1 MRKTGIVRAFLIAL
15 LSCGLVFALAACSTN
30 YTVSYSLGE
39 HAADDA
45 TVPESAEYAQ
55 GTQITL
61 PAAPAA
67 EEGWQFTAWSDGE
80 QTYGAG
86 ASYVVEDNVTFTATW
101 DEVSPEPVSYTV
113 TYALGGHAADGA
125 EVPAAQTVEAGTG
138 ITLPAAPE
146 AAENWAFDG
155 WNDGEQTYAAGTSYT
170 VESNV
175 TFTAVWKDVTPAP
188 ETYTV
193 TFDANGAT
201 GGSVPEA
208 MTGNLSGAQID
219 LPANA
224 GDLTKEGYTFGGW
237 SETSGGAAIGG
248 KYTVTGDVTLYA
260 VWTAKQ
266 FTVVLDY
273 NYDGAEDGT
282 VSVTFGST
290 FGAAS
295 GWVETPVCTGYEFL
309 GWYENVDG
317 TGTRYTGSTQITTE
331 LAQGFTLYAKWAQTT
346 YTVTFDANGGTVGGA
361 GTKEIRVE
369 ENGTVSADAVETPER
384 TGYRFGGW
392 YHDDTALVF
401 GETKIT
407 ADITFMARW
416 TQVWTVTVGGEPVA
430 TLAEGET
437 YTLEVP
443 EAVGGQTFM
452 GWTSGGTLA
461 YTAEN
466 RIVTMGT
473 SDIVLAEKWAIHD
486 SIATE
491 EEFLAVLADEAATAI
506 TLKDSFGVHQAV
518 SVARTLTINLNGETL
533 TFVTAENAGPSEV
546 ASLNIAEEGG
556 NVTINGG
563 EDGAIVF
570 DVAYTGVTYRDAFSG
585 GTAPM
590 NGTFSPLSV
599 WGTLTLNNVDVTS
612 TTSAIAVARGTLN
625 MTGGS
630 ITADGTYGIGTNA
643 TVSEGQPLYGD
654 VTISLENVTIAAKK
668 GYFNSTWTNDSAAV
682 LINVP
687 GTLTMKNVTA
697 TGARQGVV
705 VRGGTAMIENST
717 VVSLGTCTDKSY
729 LEEDWGSGSNLPHA
743 ALVVGD
749 RSGGYAYPAE
759 VTLGTGNT
767 FTGNNEA
774 LEIYAYADENTSATI
789 RGAGYCDLITV
800 GNGSETV
807 AFEHSYGELIA
818 QKDPT
823 CTQPGVKA
831 HYECSVCGKLFTKE
845 GDVYTEVSEEELAIS
860 ALEHEYGELSYNS
873 ETGKV
878 EKTCV
883 RGDDTQFYGVVSI
896 TIDQKPDSIIVG
908 SADIG
913 EAVSLDGFVVVARGA
928 WGSEDIAIPADALT
942 AVVTGN
948 AYQNAV
954 ITVATKV
961 GEISATAEGI
971 TLYTQIISG
980 GNVDVY
986 QAPDGLYNPTAQSVG
1001 TFEGEF
1007 EIRFTLSNLERGRQS
1022 VNNLFESWLLQFS
1035 SGGQIAVVREDNFVL
1050 NNFGR
1055 NNAPGNT
1062 GANFIGT
1069 TNQTSAVL
1077 TGFTDETGDFYK
1089 ELQEYDTLDFVIAR
1103 SYADGAYTLTIT
1115 ITGGTKVAVLTIV
1128 EPDTATNE
1136 MTVWFGAEDASY
1148 DYSVV
1153 YGTERGL
1160 TVQTLTASQESISV
1174 ANGTSLNAA
1183 LSQIVFHA
1191 TYAESS
1197 IPGVVTDYTVVAD
1210 GGYDAA
1216 VASTYTVTVARD
1228 GVEETV
1234 SITVQTSVEVTSVT
1248 LLKEYGL
1255 NEDGDMFIATYGTA
1269 FGTKDGT
1276 FAQGGFKANAVNS
1289 VSDSD
1294 NPLAGKTL
1302 NGGFTI
1308 HLELYVNAPTA
1319 WSRIFSINRS
1329 GSNGFLSVLYSG
1341 TGVRVSYN
1349 DYASPEANYVDMD
1362 TTQLPTGSVRITIS
1376 VADDGSL
1383 SIYINN
1389 VLASH
1394 SGGSGG
1400 IGLSNCVET
1409 LTTDST
1415 FDEVSFFGG
1424 ADFWVDSVFDG
1435 YIQSCAIYNGVVSA
1449 EDVPNL

>member
-101 DEVSPEPVSYTV
+101 DEASPEPVSCTV

-155 WNDGEQTYAAGTSYT
+155 WSDGEQTYAAGTSYT
-170 VESNV
+170 VERNV

-219 LPANA
+219 LPANT

-273 NYDGAEDGT
+273 HYDGAEDGT

-295 GWVETPVCTGYEFL
+295 GWVETPVRTGYEFL

-401 GETKIT
+401 GKTKIT
-407 ADITFMARW
+407 ADITFTARW

-466 RIVTMGT
+466 RTVTMGT
-473 SDIVLAEKWAIHD
+473 SDIVLAEKWAVHD

-518 SVARTLTINLNGETL
+518 SVARTLTIDLNGETL

-654 VTISLENVTIAAKK
+654 VTISLENVTIAAEK
-668 GYFNSTWTNDSAAV
+668 GYLDPTWTNDSAAV

-687 GTLTMKNVTA
+687 GALTMKNVIA

-705 VRGGTAMIENST
+705 VRGGTATIENST
-717 VVSLGTCTDKSY
+717 IVSLGTCTDKSY

-767 FTGNNEA
+767 FTGNDEA

-878 EKTCV
+878 ERACV
-883 RGDDTQFYGVVSI
+883 RGDDTQSYDVVSI

-1022 VNNLFESWLLQFS
+1022 ANNLFESWLLQFS

-1103 SYADGAYTLTIT
+1103 SYADGVYTLTIT

-1197 IPGVVTDYTVVAD
+1197 IPGVVADYTVVAD

-1255 NEDGDMFIATYGTA
+1255 NEDGDRFT
-1269 FGTKDGT
+1269 DGDQ
-1276 FAQGGFKANAVNS
+1276 FAAAIGDFAHGGFKANAVS
-1289 VSDSD
+1289 TVTSK
-1294 NPLAGKTL
+1294 NPLSGQTL
-1302 NGGFTI
+1302 NAGFTI
-1308 HLELYVNAPTA
+1308 HLEVYVNSNTLWAP
-1319 WSRIFSINRS
+1319 IVSINKE
-1329 GSNGFLSVLYSG
+1329 GGNGHLSILLG
-1341 TGVRVSYN
+1341 DNGIQVSYN
-1349 DYASPEANYVDMD
+1349 DWAGNFIDIS
-1362 TTQLPTGSVRITIS
+1362 TGITPVVGQALRITVS
-1376 VADDGSL
+1376 VTNDGNVA
-1383 SIYINN
+1383 IYVNDEAVVLTNN
-1389 VLASH
+1389 VIPNYSN
-1394 SGGSGG
+1394 
-1400 IGLSNCVET
+1400 LS
-1409 LTTDST
+1409 S
-1415 FDEVSFFGG
+1415 DESWSLITFFGG
-1424 ADFWVDSVFDG
+1424 GNPTFWENLFDG

>member
-15 LSCGLVFALAACSTN
+15 LSCGLVFALAACGTN

-201 GGSVPEA
+201 GGTVPEA

-219 LPANA
+219 LPANT
-224 GDLTKEGYTFGGW
+224 GNLTKEGYTFAGW
-237 SETSGGAAIGG
+237 SETSGGAAING

-273 NYDGAEDGT
+273 NYDGAEDGA

-295 GWVETPVCTGYEFL
+295 GWVETPVRTGYEFL

-346 YTVTFDANGGTVGGA
+346 YTVTFDANDGTVGGA

-392 YHDDTALVF
+392 YHGDTALVF

-407 ADITFMARW
+407 ADITFTARW

-437 YTLEVP
+437 YTLEAP

-473 SDIVLAEKWAIHD
+473 SDIVLAEKWAVHD
-486 SIATE
+486 SITTE

-518 SVARTLTINLNGETL
+518 SVARTLTIDLNGETL

-585 GTAPM
+585 GIVSM

-599 WGTLTLNNVDVTS
+599 WGTLTLNNVDVIS

-654 VTISLENVTIAAKK
+654 VTISLENVTIAAEK
-668 GYFNSTWTNDSAAV
+668 GYFDPTWTNDSAAV

-705 VRGGTAMIENST
+705 VRGGTATIENST
-717 VVSLGTCTDKSY
+717 IVSLGTCTDKSY

-767 FTGNNEA
+767 LTGNNEA
-774 LEIYAYADENTSATI
+774 LEIYAYADENTSAKI

-883 RGDDTQFYGVVSI
+883 RGDDTQFYDVVSI

-1035 SGGQIAVVREDNFVL
+1035 SGGLLGTIREDNWAL
-1050 NNFGR
+1050 DNFGR
-1055 NNAPGNT
+1055 AAGSFVAPAAGNTAPGLSARLTNFENT
-1062 GANFIGT
+1062 SDT
-1069 TNQTSAVL
+1069 
-1077 TGFTDETGDFYK
+1077 FYR
-1089 ELQEYDTLDFVIAR
+1089 ELQEYDTLSFAIAR

-1115 ITGGTKVAVLTIV
+1115 ITGGQKL
-1128 EPDTATNE
+1128 
-1136 MTVWFGAEDASY
+1136 
-1148 DYSVV
+1148 
-1153 YGTERGL
+1153 
-1160 TVQTLTASQESISV
+1160 
-1174 ANGTSLNAA
+1174 
-1183 LSQIVFHA
+1183 
-1191 TYAESS
+1191 
-1197 IPGVVTDYTVVAD
+1197 
-1210 GGYDAA
+1210 
-1216 VASTYTVTVARD
+1216 
-1228 GVEETV
+1228 
-1234 SITVQTSVEVTSVT
+1234 
-1248 LLKEYGL
+1248 
-1255 NEDGDMFIATYGTA
+1255 
-1269 FGTKDGT
+1269 
-1276 FAQGGFKANAVNS
+1276 
-1289 VSDSD
+1289 
-1294 NPLAGKTL
+1294 
-1302 NGGFTI
+1302 
-1308 HLELYVNAPTA
+1308 
-1319 WSRIFSINRS
+1319 RS
-1329 GSNGFLSVLYSG
+1329 
-1341 TGVRVSYN
+1341 
-1349 DYASPEANYVDMD
+1349 
-1362 TTQLPTGSVRITIS
+1362 
-1376 VADDGSL
+1376 SL
-1383 SIYINN
+1383 S
-1389 VLASH
+1389 LKQ
-1394 SGGSGG
+1394 
-1400 IGLSNCVET
+1400 EQQPT
-1409 LTTDST
+1409 
-1415 FDEVSFFGG
+1415 
-1424 ADFWVDSVFDG
+1424 
-1435 YIQSCAIYNGVVSA
+1435 IQ
-1449 EDVPNL
+1449 

>member
-1 MRKTGIVRAFLIAL
+1 M
-15 LSCGLVFALAACSTN
+15 
-30 YTVSYSLGE
+30 
-39 HAADDA
+39 
-45 TVPESAEYAQ
+45 
-55 GTQITL
+55 
-61 PAAPAA
+61 
-67 EEGWQFTAWSDGE
+67 
-80 QTYGAG
+80 
-86 ASYVVEDNVTFTATW
+86 
-101 DEVSPEPVSYTV
+101 
-113 TYALGGHAADGA
+113 
-125 EVPAAQTVEAGTG
+125 
-138 ITLPAAPE
+138 
-146 AAENWAFDG
+146 
-155 WNDGEQTYAAGTSYT
+155 
-170 VESNV
+170 ESNV

-201 GGSVPEA
+201 GGTVPEA

-219 LPANA
+219 LPANT
-224 GDLTKEGYTFGGW
+224 GNLTREGYTFAGW
-237 SETSGGAAIGG
+237 SETSGGAAING

-273 NYDGAEDGT
+273 NYEDAEDGA

-295 GWVETPVCTGYEFL
+295 GWVETPVRTGYEFL

-407 ADITFMARW
+407 ADITFTARW

-518 SVARTLTINLNGETL
+518 SVARTLTINLNGEIL

-570 DVAYTGVTYRDAFSG
+570 DVAYKGVNYRDAFSG

-654 VTISLENVTIAAKK
+654 VTISLENVTIAAQK
-668 GYFNSTWTNDSAAV
+668 GYLDPTWTNDSAAV

-687 GTLTMKNVTA
+687 GTLTMKNVIA

-705 VRGGTAMIENST
+705 VRGGTATIENST
-717 VVSLGTCTDKSY
+717 IVSLGTCTDKSY

-759 VTLGTGNT
+759 VTLGTGNK

-789 RGAGYCDLITV
+789 GGAGYCDLITV

-883 RGDDTQFYGVVSI
+883 RGDDTQSYDVVSI

-986 QAPDGLYNPTAQSVG
+986 QAPNGLYNPTAQSVG

-1089 ELQEYDTLDFVIAR
+1089 ELQEYDTLSFAIAR

-1197 IPGVVTDYTVVAD
+1197 IPGVVADYTVVAD

-1255 NEDGDMFIATYGTA
+1255 NEDGDRFT
-1269 FGTKDGT
+1269 DGDQ
-1276 FAQGGFKANAVNS
+1276 FAAAIGDFAHGGFKANAVS
-1289 VSDSD
+1289 TVTSK
-1294 NPLAGKTL
+1294 NPLSGQTL
-1302 NGGFTI
+1302 NAGFTI
-1308 HLELYVNAPTA
+1308 HLEVYVNSNTLWAP
-1319 WSRIFSINRS
+1319 IVSINKE
-1329 GSNGFLSVLYSG
+1329 GGNGHLSILLG
-1341 TGVRVSYN
+1341 DNGIQVSYN
-1349 DYASPEANYVDMD
+1349 DWAGNFIDIS
-1362 TTQLPTGSVRITIS
+1362 TGITPVVGQALRITVS
-1376 VADDGSL
+1376 VTNDGNVA
-1383 SIYINN
+1383 IYVNDEAVVLTNN
-1389 VLASH
+1389 VIPNYSN
-1394 SGGSGG
+1394 
-1400 IGLSNCVET
+1400 LS
-1409 LTTDST
+1409 S
-1415 FDEVSFFGG
+1415 DESWSLITFFGG
-1424 ADFWVDSVFDG
+1424 GNPTFWENLFDG

>member
-30 YTVSYSLGE
+30 YTVSYS
-39 HAADDA
+39 
-45 TVPESAEYAQ
+45 
-55 GTQITL
+55 
-61 PAAPAA
+61 
-67 EEGWQFTAWSDGE
+67 
-80 QTYGAG
+80 
-86 ASYVVEDNVTFTATW
+86 
-101 DEVSPEPVSYTV
+101 
-113 TYALGGHAADGA
+113 LGGHAADGA

-155 WNDGEQTYAAGTSYT
+155 WSDGEQTYAAGTSYT
-170 VESNV
+170 VERNV

-219 LPANA
+219 LPANT

-273 NYDGAEDGT
+273 HYDGAEDGT

-295 GWVETPVCTGYEFL
+295 GWVETPVRTGYEFL

-401 GETKIT
+401 GKTKIT
-407 ADITFMARW
+407 ADITFTARW

-466 RIVTMGT
+466 RTVTMGT
-473 SDIVLAEKWAIHD
+473 SDIVLAEKWAVHD

-518 SVARTLTINLNGETL
+518 SVARTLTIDLNGETL

-654 VTISLENVTIAAKK
+654 VTISLENVTIAAEK
-668 GYFNSTWTNDSAAV
+668 GYLDPTWTNDSAAV

-687 GTLTMKNVTA
+687 GALTMKNVIA

-705 VRGGTAMIENST
+705 VRGGTATIENST
-717 VVSLGTCTDKSY
+717 IVSLGTCTDKSY

-767 FTGNNEA
+767 FTGNDEA

-878 EKTCV
+878 ERACV
-883 RGDDTQFYGVVSI
+883 RGDDTQSYDVVSI

-1022 VNNLFESWLLQFS
+1022 ANNLFESWLLQFS

-1103 SYADGAYTLTIT
+1103 SYADGVYTLTIT

-1197 IPGVVTDYTVVAD
+1197 IPGVVADYTVVAD

-1255 NEDGDMFIATYGTA
+1255 NEDGDRFT
-1269 FGTKDGT
+1269 DGDQ
-1276 FAQGGFKANAVNS
+1276 FAAAIGDFAHGGFKANAVS
-1289 VSDSD
+1289 TVTSK
-1294 NPLAGKTL
+1294 NPLSGQTL
-1302 NGGFTI
+1302 NAGFTI
-1308 HLELYVNAPTA
+1308 HLEVYVNSNTLWAP
-1319 WSRIFSINRS
+1319 IVSINKE
-1329 GSNGFLSVLYSG
+1329 GGNGHLSILLG
-1341 TGVRVSYN
+1341 DNGIQVSYN
-1349 DYASPEANYVDMD
+1349 DWAGNFIDIS
-1362 TTQLPTGSVRITIS
+1362 TGITPVVGQALRITVS
-1376 VADDGSL
+1376 VTNDGNVA
-1383 SIYINN
+1383 IYVNDEAVVLTNN
-1389 VLASH
+1389 VIPNYSN
-1394 SGGSGG
+1394 
-1400 IGLSNCVET
+1400 LS
-1409 LTTDST
+1409 S
-1415 FDEVSFFGG
+1415 DESWSLITFFGG
-1424 ADFWVDSVFDG
+1424 GNPTFWENLFDG

>member
-86 ASYVVEDNVTFTATW
+86 ASYVVDDNVTFTATW

-208 MTGNLSGAQID
+208 MTGNLSGAQIN
-219 LPANA
+219 LPANT

-248 KYTVTGDVTLYA
+248 KYTVTDDVTLYA

-437 YTLEVP
+437 YTLGVP

-705 VRGGTAMIENST
+705 VRGGTATIENSKI
-717 VVSLGTCTDKSY
+717 VSLGTCTDKSY

-789 RGAGYCDLITV
+789 GGAGYCDLITV

-883 RGDDTQFYGVVSI
+883 RGDDTQSYDVVSI

-1197 IPGVVTDYTVVAD
+1197 IPGVVADYTVVAD

-1255 NEDGDMFIATYGTA
+1255 NEDGDRFT
-1269 FGTKDGT
+1269 DGDQ
-1276 FAQGGFKANAVNS
+1276 FAAAIGDFAHGGFKANAVS
-1289 VSDSD
+1289 TVTSK
-1294 NPLAGKTL
+1294 NPLSGQTL
-1302 NGGFTI
+1302 NAGFTI
-1308 HLELYVNAPTA
+1308 HLEVYVNSNTLWAP
-1319 WSRIFSINRS
+1319 IVSINKE
-1329 GSNGFLSVLYSG
+1329 GGNGHLSILLG
-1341 TGVRVSYN
+1341 NNGIQVSYN
-1349 DYASPEANYVDMD
+1349 DWAGNFIDIS
-1362 TTQLPTGSVRITIS
+1362 TGITPVVGQALRITVS
-1376 VADDGSL
+1376 VTNDGNVA
-1383 SIYINN
+1383 IYVNDEAVVLTNN
-1389 VLASH
+1389 VILNYSN
-1394 SGGSGG
+1394 
-1400 IGLSNCVET
+1400 LSSDET
-1409 LTTDST
+1409 WSLIT
-1415 FDEVSFFGG
+1415 FFGG
-1424 ADFWVDSVFDG
+1424 GNPTFWENLFDG

>member
-407 ADITFMARW
+407 ADITFTARW

-473 SDIVLAEKWAIHD
+473 SDIVLAEKWAVHD

-705 VRGGTAMIENST
+705 VRGGTATIENST
-717 VVSLGTCTDKSY
+717 IVSLGTCTDKSY

-807 AFEHSYGELIA
+807 AIEHSFTETPVYNAETGMVEVSCSRCDTI
-818 QKDPT
+818 QS
-823 CTQPGVKA
+823 
-831 HYECSVCGKLFTKE
+831 YEIKGISIDANPDKVAVTSIEIG
-845 GDVYTEVSEEELAIS
+845 TEV
-860 ALEHEYGELSYNS
+860 
-873 ETGKV
+873 
-878 EKTCV
+878 
-883 RGDDTQFYGVVSI
+883 
-896 TIDQKPDSIIVG
+896 P
-908 SADIG
+908 
-913 EAVSLDGFVVVARGA
+913 
-928 WGSEDIAIPADALT
+928 
-942 AVVTGN
+942 
-948 AYQNAV
+948 
-954 ITVATKV
+954 
-961 GEISATAEGI
+961 
-971 TLYTQIISG
+971 
-980 GNVDVY
+980 
-986 QAPDGLYNPTAQSVG
+986 
-1001 TFEGEF
+1001 
-1007 EIRFTLSNLERGRQS
+1007 
-1022 VNNLFESWLLQFS
+1022 
-1035 SGGQIAVVREDNFVL
+1035 
-1050 NNFGR
+1050 
-1055 NNAPGNT
+1055 
-1062 GANFIGT
+1062 
-1069 TNQTSAVL
+1069 L
-1077 TGFTDETGDFYK
+1077 TGFTVTARGDWGDSADVTIPVTDERLESVISGNAYK
-1089 ELQEYDTLDFVIAR
+1089 SGEVTITFTADYGSVSGVASGIELFRTIVGGKAEAGNYSPRLIELGTFAGEFELSYTMSDIAR
-1103 SYADGAYTLTIT
+1103 GSATWNSWTLNFASNGYEIVIREDNYQLNNYGRGNSQFVGDVGVGVSAMLQGFTDTGSTFYNEFRNSTDPIQVLISRSDMNGSYIMTIVLTQ
-1115 ITGGTKVAVLTIV
+1115 GTKIATFKIN
-1128 EPDTATNE
+1128 EPVFGTANE
-1136 MTVWFGAEDASY
+1136 MTVWIGTDTASY
-1148 DYSVV
+1148 VYSDVV
-1153 YGTERGL
+1153 CVEEELILSGIQAIDPDI
-1160 TVQTLTASQESISV
+1160 TVNV
-1174 ANGTSLNAA
+1174 GTSLEAA
-1183 LSQIVFHA
+1183 LSKAQIVA
-1191 TYAESS
+1191 NYAGSMVS
-1197 IPGVVTDYTVVAD
+1197 DAVTAYEITND
-1210 GGYDAA
+1210 GEYDPNAEN
-1216 VASTYTVTVARD
+1216 TYTVTVMYQGKSA
-1228 GVEETV
+1228 TV
-1234 SITVQTSVEVTSVT
+1234 NITVDQTVLPEELT
-1248 LLKEYGL
+1248 LLKNYVVSDNKFTDNSE
-1255 NEDGDMFIATYGTA
+1255 FVSTTGTVA
-1269 FGTKDGT
+1269 Y
-1276 FAQGGFKANAVNS
+1276 GGFKASEALATPA
-1289 VSDSD
+1289 
-1294 NPLAGKTL
+1294 NPFAGQSL

-1308 HLELYVNAPTA
+1308 HLELYVHAATLWAP
-1319 WSRIFSINRS
+1319 ILSISEGTGEND
-1329 GSNGFLSVLYSG
+1329 GFLSVVVG
-1341 TGVRVSYN
+1341 TTGVQVSYN
-1349 DYASPEANYVDMD
+1349 KNGYFDAGSSIMPDFNSVIDITVSLSSSGTLNIYIDGVDCTPNGMENNQ
-1362 TTQLPTGSVRITIS
+1362 TVLTCYNEIT
-1376 VADDGSL
+1376 VADSSYGAL
-1383 SIYINN
+1383 Y
-1389 VLASH
+1389 
-1394 SGGSGG
+1394 
-1400 IGLSNCVET
+1400 
-1409 LTTDST
+1409 
-1415 FDEVSFFGG
+1415 FFGG
-1424 ADFWVDSVFDG
+1424 NRYWPNLFDG

>member
-407 ADITFMARW
+407 ADITFTARW

-437 YTLEVP
+437 YTLGVP

-518 SVARTLTINLNGETL
+518 SVARTLTIDLNGETL

-570 DVAYTGVTYRDAFSG
+570 DVAYTGVNYRDAFSG

-654 VTISLENVTIAAKK
+654 VTISLENVTIAAEK

-687 GTLTMKNVTA
+687 GALTMKNVIA

-705 VRGGTAMIENST
+705 VRGGTATIENST
-717 VVSLGTCTDKSY
+717 IVSLGTCTDKSY

-883 RGDDTQFYGVVSI
+883 RGDDTQSYDVVSI

-1077 TGFTDETGDFYK
+1077 TGFTDGTGDFYK

-1103 SYADGAYTLTIT
+1103 SYADGVYTLTIT

-1197 IPGVVTDYTVVAD
+1197 ILGVVTDYTVVAD

-1234 SITVQTSVEVTSVT
+1234 SITYRQV
-1248 LLKEYGL
+1248 
-1255 NEDGDMFIATYGTA
+1255 
-1269 FGTKDGT
+1269 
-1276 FAQGGFKANAVNS
+1276 
-1289 VSDSD
+1289 
-1294 NPLAGKTL
+1294 
-1302 NGGFTI
+1302 
-1308 HLELYVNAPTA
+1308 
-1319 WSRIFSINRS
+1319 
-1329 GSNGFLSVLYSG
+1329 
-1341 TGVRVSYN
+1341 
-1349 DYASPEANYVDMD
+1349 
-1362 TTQLPTGSVRITIS
+1362 
-1376 VADDGSL
+1376 
-1383 SIYINN
+1383 
-1389 VLASH
+1389 
-1394 SGGSGG
+1394 
-1400 IGLSNCVET
+1400 
-1409 LTTDST
+1409 
-1415 FDEVSFFGG
+1415 
-1424 ADFWVDSVFDG
+1424 
-1435 YIQSCAIYNGVVSA
+1435 
-1449 EDVPNL
+1449 

>member
-15 LSCGLVFALAACSTN
+15 LSCGLVFALAACGTN

-208 MTGNLSGAQID
+208 MTGNLSGAQIN
-219 LPANA
+219 LPANT

-248 KYTVTGDVTLYA
+248 KYTVTDDVTLYA

-295 GWVETPVCTGYEFL
+295 GWVETPVRTGYEFL
-309 GWYENVDG
+309 GWHENVDG

-331 LAQGFTLYAKWAQTT
+331 LAQGFTLFAKWAQTT

-401 GETKIT
+401 GKTKIT
-407 ADITFMARW
+407 ADITFTARW

-518 SVARTLTINLNGETL
+518 SVARTLTIDLNGETL

-654 VTISLENVTIAAKK
+654 VTISLENVTIAAEK
-668 GYFNSTWTNDSAAV
+668 GYLDPTWTNDSAAV

-687 GTLTMKNVTA
+687 GALTMKNVIA

-705 VRGGTAMIENST
+705 VRGGTATIENST
-717 VVSLGTCTDKSY
+717 IVSLGTCTDKSY

-873 ETGKV
+873 ETGEV
-878 EKTCV
+878 ERACV
-883 RGDDTQFYGVVSI
+883 RGDDTQSYDVVSI

-1022 VNNLFESWLLQFS
+1022 ANNLFESWLLQFS

-1103 SYADGAYTLTIT
+1103 SYADGVYTLTIT

-1197 IPGVVTDYTVVAD
+1197 IPGVVADYTVVAD

-1255 NEDGDMFIATYGTA
+1255 NEDGDRFT
-1269 FGTKDGT
+1269 DGDQ
-1276 FAQGGFKANAVNS
+1276 FAAAIGDFAHGGFKANAVS
-1289 VSDSD
+1289 TVTSK
-1294 NPLAGKTL
+1294 NPLSGQTL
-1302 NGGFTI
+1302 NAGFTI
-1308 HLELYVNAPTA
+1308 HLEVYVNSNTLWAP
-1319 WSRIFSINRS
+1319 IVSINKE
-1329 GSNGFLSVLYSG
+1329 GGNGHLSILLG
-1341 TGVRVSYN
+1341 DNGIQVSYN
-1349 DYASPEANYVDMD
+1349 DWAGNFIDIS
-1362 TTQLPTGSVRITIS
+1362 TGITPVVGQALRITVS
-1376 VADDGSL
+1376 VTNDGNVA
-1383 SIYINN
+1383 IYVNDEAVVLTNN
-1389 VLASH
+1389 VIPNYSN
-1394 SGGSGG
+1394 
-1400 IGLSNCVET
+1400 LS
-1409 LTTDST
+1409 S
-1415 FDEVSFFGG
+1415 DESWSLITFFGG
-1424 ADFWVDSVFDG
+1424 GNPTFWENLFDG